1 MKKKTRRRLRW
12 LFILILILAAVTSL
26 SVLYIKTELF
36 RPMGI
41 TLSNSRFPI
50 RGIDISKHNG
60 IIDFDALEVEHV
72 RFIFIKAS
80 EGVTHV
86 DQRMEV
92 NFRHAQ
98 EHGIA
103 AGFYHFFRFTNNGL
117 EQANAFL
124 EALKGA
130 HPDLPPVVDV
140 EDHLNLHVHS
150 TAEKI
155 AQLKIFI
162 DAIES
167 VLKRKVIIYTNEDGY
182 RKYVRGHFSNNPL
195 WIASFNDPPRVDARW
210 IIWQHSHN
218 GRIAGI
224 NGHVDLNVFNGDE
237 QAFQQF
243 LAQ

>member
-1 MKKKTRRRLRW
+1 MRKKTRRRIRLVFV
-12 LFILILILAAVTSL
+12 LAGVLATSTAILYL
-26 SVLYIKTELF
+26 KTELF

-41 TLSNSRFPI
+41 MVSNVKYPI

-60 IIDFDALEVEHV
+60 IIDFRGLDVNQV
-72 RFIFIKAS
+72 RFIYIKAS

-86 DQRMEV
+86 DRRMEV
-92 NFRHAQ
+92 NFMHAQ
-98 EHGIA
+98 EQGIP
-103 AGFYHFFRFTNNGL
+103 AGFYHFFRFTKNGY

-124 EALKGA
+124 DALKGT

-150 TAEKI
+150 TEEKI
-155 AQLKIFI
+155 EQLRIFVNAVERI
-162 DAIES
+162 
-167 VLKRKVIIYTNEDGY
+167 LKRKVIIYTNEDGY
-182 RKYVRGHFSNNPL
+182 RKYVRGHFPNNPL

-243 LAQ
+243 LLQ